1 MSGGVTMTVTA
12 VADGRLAERMMAASR
27 HWLGLAATPTFA
39 AMAVVSAG
47 HGAMMADGLC
57 AMAGGGSPM
66 SGMVTMYLLMGLFH
80 VSPWLRLIGG
90 AR

>member
-1 MSGGVTMTVTA
+1 MA
-12 VADGRLAERMMAASR
+12 VADGLTDRAMAAGR
-27 HWLGLAATPTFA
+27 EWLGLAATPTFA
-39 AMAVVSAG
+39 AMALVSSG
-47 HGAMMADGLC
+47 HGDAMANGLC